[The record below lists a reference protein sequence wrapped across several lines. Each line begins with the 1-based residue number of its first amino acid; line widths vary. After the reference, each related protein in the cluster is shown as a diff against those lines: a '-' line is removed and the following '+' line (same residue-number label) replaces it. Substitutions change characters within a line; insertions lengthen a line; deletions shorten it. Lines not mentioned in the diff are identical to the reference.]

1 MKRQSGEEKIGNL
14 SAPWL
19 EPIVLERLEAEW
31 DEVPA
36 SSGVYIIRRRRPVS
50 RLGGADRRG
59 ILYIGKAGNLRE
71 RLWQFWYAD
80 HGAGWYLWRQPALA
94 RVVLSSGIRTITDVE
109 RHLGKLSV
117 VLAAP
122 IARAVLDRAERAVL
136 CAYIA
141 RFGEAPP
148 LNFSL
153 PQRWA
158 DAPLPED
165 LRWAE
170 KGILRGG

>member
-1 MKRQSGEEKIGNL
+1 MSVKRKLGNGNL
-14 SAPWL
+14 KAPWL
-19 EPIVLERLEAEW
+19 EAIMLEQLDAEW
-31 DEVPA
+31 DEMPVSA
-36 SSGVYIIRRRRPVS
+36 GVYVIRRRRPVP
-50 RLGGADRRG
+50 RVGGVDKRG
-59 ILYIGKAGNLRE
+59 IIYIGKAGNLRE

-94 RVVLSSGIRTITDVE
+94 RLVISATIRTVTDVE
-109 RHLGKLSV
+109 RHLGKLSAV
-117 VLAAP
+117 VASP
-122 IARAVLDRAERAVL
+122 IAQGLLDRAERAL
-136 CAYIA
+136 LSAYIG

-158 DAPLPED
+158 DAPRPED

-170 KGILRGG
+170 YGIVGDG

>member
-1 MKRQSGEEKIGNL
+1 MG
-14 SAPWL
+14 APWL
-19 EPIVLERLEAEW
+19 EPIVLERLDAEW
-31 DEVPA
+31 DSVPS
-36 SSGVYIIRRRRPVS
+36 SSGVYVIHRRRPVS
-50 RLGGADRRG
+50 RLGGVDRRG

-80 HGAGWYLWRQPALA
+80 HGAGWYLWRQPSMA
-94 RVVLSSGIRTITDVE
+94 RVVLSTGSRTPTITDVE
-109 RHLGKLSV
+109 NHLGKLSATV
-117 VLAAP
+117 AAP
-122 IARAVLDRAERAVL
+122 IARPFLERAERAAL

-153 PQRWA
+153 PQRWG
-158 DAPLPED
+158 DAPRPED

-170 KGILRGG
+170 RGVLRDG